1 MKKIC
6 CLLLLICWGCLESVK
21 AFNYDYS
28 QTWVSKMFLSKPDP
42 KGGCI
47 VNLTF
52 EQALDVIRA
61 TDNLSL
67 GIPKVVYLVGWQY
80 NGHDDKYPAFFD
92 ANPLLKRDCDQTALE
107 SLRRLMREAGTIHS
121 DAWIARPSEGH
132 NETVICEALYQQ
144 KAALYWKSKGMDI
157 TSEWV
162 MDYMIGYVPYAWH
175 FNGFNQADYLKYPAT
190 VYTGTGINPDIKS
203 SDHDL
208 GFLFGTSCYGEPV
221 WLGTDPR
228 KWEKNL
234 VKDFMLKVPQ
244 YFFLNRLDRDS
255 VSGEGKNRM
264 AWFSEGVVVSLKD
277 STVTQYDRVFRQKN
291 TLCMPAV
298 WRNDRGVVLYSE
310 NDCSDTQFDVPYNWG
325 NVEKAKLYLV
335 TLDGL
340 KFQKEVTLKKG
351 KLRLKLDGETP
362 YYAIPYWLVPKD

>member
-107 SLRRLMREAGTIHS
+107 SLRWLMREARKYHTTVSLHINMT
-121 DAWIARPSEGH
+121 DAYDDSPLW
-132 NETVICEALYQQ
+132 NE
-144 KAALYWKSKGMDI
+144 
-157 TSEWV
+157 
-162 MDYMIGYVPYAWH
+162 YVEH
-175 FNGFNQADYLKYPAT
+175 DLIS
-190 VYTGTGINPDIKS
+190 GTGINPDIKS

-228 KWEKNL
+228 KWEKAFI
-234 VKDFMLKVPQ
+234 KDFMLKVPQ